1 MTRYGS
7 GTALVFDTSA
17 FARRQ
22 EPQVS
27 ERWEATARAGLLAV
41 CPVVALEI
49 VAAARDEDAFARLD
63 ANLARLTLRAPI
75 TEAVGA
81 AALGA
86 ARELGG
92 SRRIPAADYLIAA
105 AAAARGFG
113 VLHDDRHFEVL
124 ARVLAFE
131 SVRV

>member
-7 GTALVFDTSA
+7 GTALVFETSA

-22 EPQVS
+22 ESQVS

-81 AALGA
+81 AALSA

-113 VLHDDRHFEVL
+113 VLHDDRHFDVL

>member
-113 VLHDDRHFEVL
+113 VLHEDRHFEVL